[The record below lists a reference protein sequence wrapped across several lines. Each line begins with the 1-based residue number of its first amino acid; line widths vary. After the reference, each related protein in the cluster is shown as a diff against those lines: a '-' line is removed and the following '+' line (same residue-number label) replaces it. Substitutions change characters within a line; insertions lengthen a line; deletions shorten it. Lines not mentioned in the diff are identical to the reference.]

1 MRRIKTEPS
10 LSLTPKEYMER
21 REKEKALQAMHQVP
35 YIFCKMHEFEQTLLF
50 VFQVK
55 YGRHLLL
62 RGLVL
67 MKCLWS
73 GE

>member
-35 YIFCKMHEFEQTLLF
+35 YIFCKMHEF
-50 VFQVK
+50 
-55 YGRHLLL
+55 
-62 RGLVL
+62 
-67 MKCLWS
+67 
-73 GE
+73 

>member
-35 YIFCKMHEFEQTLLF
+35 YIFCKMHEFEQAVF

-55 YGRHLLL
+55 YGGHLLL
-62 RGLVL
+62 RESVL
-67 MKCLWS
+67 MKRLWS

>member
-35 YIFCKMHEFEQTLLF
+35 YIFCKSMSFS
-50 VFQVK
+50 
-55 YGRHLLL
+55 RHCYLSSKLNMEDIYYCSD
-62 RGLVL
+62 R
-67 MKCLWS
+67 C
-73 GE
+73 